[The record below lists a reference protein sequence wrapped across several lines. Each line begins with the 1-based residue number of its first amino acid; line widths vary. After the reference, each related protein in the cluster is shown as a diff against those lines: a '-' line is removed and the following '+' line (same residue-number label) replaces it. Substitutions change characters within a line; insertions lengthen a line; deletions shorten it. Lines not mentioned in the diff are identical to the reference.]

1 MSHSSSLIEADI
13 HAYLQQ
19 HENKDLLRL
28 LTCGSVDDGKST
40 LIGRLLFDSQLVY
53 EDHLAALHRD
63 SERLG
68 NAGDALD
75 LALLVDGLASEREQ
89 GITIDV
95 AYRYFSTDKRKFII
109 ADTPGHEQ
117 YTRNMATGA
126 STAQLAI
133 VMVDARKG
141 VLAQTRRHSFIC
153 SLLGIRNIVVAI
165 NKMDLVNYDA
175 DVFEQIKADYERVT
189 AGLNLAN
196 VFFVPVSALNGD
208 NVVNA
213 SHEMPWY
220 QGQSLLEILETV
232 KVHGQENLTEL
243 RFPVQYV
250 NRPNIDFRGYCGTL
264 ASGVLR
270 PGDEVT
276 VLPSGVSSKVKAIHV
291 YEGEIPVA
299 YPGDAI
305 TVTLEDEVDI
315 SRGDTLV
322 HSHAVPTTGQH
333 FNAHLVWLH
342 ENALVPGRE
351 YLIKLGTRTTQAVVR
366 KVHEEININE
376 LTRQA
381 VEPGQG
387 LALNAIGRCEL
398 EAVEPLILE
407 PYQDHPATGAFVLI
421 DRLSNLTVAAGMV
434 EERISREATHVRW
447 HEHTVTAAQRAAL
460 KQQKPCLLWFTG
472 LSGSGKSTL
481 ANALDVAL
489 TERGYH
495 TYLLDGDNVR
505 HGLCR
510 DLGFSEKDR
519 EENIRRVGEVSRLFT
534 DAGLIVLSAFISPFA
549 SDRDAVRRLFPEGEF
564 IEVFVDTPLEVCEA
578 RDPKGLYQKAR
589 AGEIRDFTGIDS
601 PYEAPQKP
609 QIHLT
614 TEGQS
619 ITDNVQA
626 LLEYLREHGI
636 TA

>member
-1 MSHSSSLIEADI
+1 MSHSSALIEADI

-68 NAGDALD
+68 NAGEALD

-165 NKMDLVNYDA
+165 NKMDLVDYSES
-175 DVFEQIKADYERVT
+175 VFEAIKADYQRV
-189 AGLNLAN
+189 ANELNLAN
-196 VFFVPVSALNGD
+196 VFFVPVSALTGD
-208 NVVNA
+208 NVVHA
-213 SHEMPWY
+213 SEKTPWY
-220 QGQSLLEILETV
+220 SGQSLLEILENVEVQGANNTAD
-232 KVHGQENLTEL
+232 L

-250 NRPNIDFRGYCGTL
+250 NRPNLDFRGYCGTL

-270 PGDEVT
+270 PGDAVT
-276 VLPSGVSSKVKAIHV
+276 VVPSGVSTKVKAIHV
-291 YEGEIPVA
+291 YEGEIPAA
-299 YPGDAI
+299 YAGDAI

-322 HSHAVPTTGQH
+322 HSQSLPPTGQH

-342 ENALVPGRE
+342 ETPMAPGRE

-366 KVHEEININE
+366 KVHEELNINE

-381 VEPGQG
+381 VEPGHG
-387 LALNAIGRCEL
+387 LGLNAIGRCEI

-407 PYQDHPATGAFVLI
+407 AYQEHPRTGAFVLI
-421 DRLSNLTVAAGMV
+421 DRLTNLTVAAGMV
-434 EERISREATHVRW
+434 EERISVEATHVRW
-447 HEHTVTAAQRAAL
+447 HEHTVSAGERAAL

-505 HGLCR
+505 HGLCS
-510 DLGFSEKDR
+510 DLGFSTEHR

-549 SDRDAVRRLFPEGEF
+549 SDRERVRCLFPEGEF
-564 IEVFVDTPLEVCEA
+564 VEVFVDTPLAECEA
-578 RDPKGLYQKAR
+578 RDPKGLYKKAR
-589 AGEIRDFTGIDS
+589 AGEIRQFTGIDS
-601 PYEAPQKP
+601 PYEAPKKP
-609 QIHLT
+609 EIHLNT
-614 TEGQS
+614 AKQS
-619 ITDNVQA
+619 VADCVAAVMEFLQ
-626 LLEYLREHGI
+626 RR
-636 TA
+636 